1 MVRNEDIKQEF
12 DLFGDI
18 WKMFKSLLP
27 VGAKHDVEYWDQVNK
42 KVIEIMHQYP
52 GEFGKALSFAVLD
65 ELDRRC
71 NADENKDAGC
81 DTVC

>member
-1 MVRNEDIKQEF
+1 MVKNEDVKQEF

-27 VGAKHDVEYWDQVNK
+27 VGAPDDDKYWDNALKQVNA
-42 KVIEIMHQYP
+42 IRHRHP
-52 GEFGKALSFAVLD
+52 GAFGDALALAVLD

-71 NADENKDAGC
+71 RKGEVINRSDL
-81 DTVC
+81 

>member
-18 WKMFKSLLP
+18 WKMFKTLLP
-27 VGAKHDVEYWDQVNK
+27 AGGKDDIEYWDQVNQ
-42 KVIEIMHQYP
+42 KVIEIMQQYP

-65 ELDRRC
+65 ELDRRSK
-71 NADENKDAGC
+71 ENEN
-81 DTVC
+81 